1 MENSA
6 NPNITNIA
14 IFSFRALHISYFH
27 HLPCFKGAAS
37 TSSLAA
43 LPHLKELQMLHHLK
57 ELAAVAGI
65 HMILI
70 YLCRFLLRRSRNVL
84 FTVSNSLRFRLKVLT
99 VLLYICLSVMLFYLF
114 GSIMPL
120 PPWGLVVGWVM
131 ALIAVELA
139 YAFIFPYSFRYIADN
154 DDDKM
159 VILPV

>member
-1 MENSA
+1 
-6 NPNITNIA
+6 
-14 IFSFRALHISYFH
+14 
-27 HLPCFKGAAS
+27 
-37 TSSLAA
+37 
-43 LPHLKELQMLHHLK
+43 
-57 ELAAVAGI
+57 
-65 HMILI
+65 MILI

-99 VLLYICLSVMLFYLF
+99 VLLYICLLVMLFYLF

>member
-1 MENSA
+1 
-6 NPNITNIA
+6 
-14 IFSFRALHISYFH
+14 
-27 HLPCFKGAAS
+27 
-37 TSSLAA
+37 
-43 LPHLKELQMLHHLK
+43 
-57 ELAAVAGI
+57 
-65 HMILI
+65 
-70 YLCRFLLRRSRNVL
+70 
-84 FTVSNSLRFRLKVLT
+84 
-99 VLLYICLSVMLFYLF
+99 MLFYLF